1 MAKFNSRTVRPVTGK
16 SHITTT
22 GPAVNA
28 EGGPGFVSDAKG
40 ELFRLAVVNFVGEN
54 TFYASGSDRDA
65 RFNGLVRQ
73 VALEDFEWL
82 SGMLGW
88 LRSGANMRSASLTG
102 AAQAVQ
108 ARIEAGEFDGNAD
121 LIDSVLQR
129 ADEPGEFIAYWQSQ
143 FDPDSLH
150 TRSPRL
156 PQAVRKGLERA
167 VVRLYTERAFLKWD
181 SPKRGVRFADVI
193 ELIHPTPSAEWQG
206 GLFKHI
212 LDDRHHGDG
221 TPTGSLPVLEA
232 RAAWNGL
239 DTQRKLSLVKGRGA
253 SEALRAA
260 GLTWENVLSDL
271 GGSADKA
278 TLWNAIAPT
287 MGLMALIR
295 NLRNM
300 DEAGIDRSVART
312 LAHKISDPSE
322 VAASRL
328 LPYRFLSAY
337 LAAPSDRWKQPLTD
351 ALEESLKSV
360 PSLPGRTLV
369 LVDTSA
375 SMSSMGYS
383 ARSTVTPA
391 MAGALLGVV
400 FASRQA
406 GDLYGFAD
414 DVFAHQARAGQGV
427 LSQVTDFVS
436 RIGEAGHGTEMTGA
450 LRATYKGHARVVI
463 VSDMQCF
470 ADGGHSL
477 ADVRG
482 YWSHRRAAPSDPI
495 PVPSNIPVY
504 GINLG
509 GGPVTAID
517 TSIRNRHEFAGLT
530 DQVFAQMSALEAG
543 HSSTWPWLT

>member
-1 MAKFNSRTVRPVTGK
+1 MSKFNSLGVRPVTGK

-22 GPAVNA
+22 GPATNA

-54 TFYASGSDRDA
+54 TFYESGADRDA

-88 LRSGANMRSASLTG
+88 LRTGANMRSASLTG

-129 ADEPGEFIAYWQSQ
+129 ADEPGEFLAYWQSQ
-143 FDPDSLH
+143 FDPESLH
-150 TRSPRL
+150 GNRAMRL
-156 PQAVRKGLERA
+156 PQAVRKGLEKA

-193 ELIHPTPSAEWQG
+193 ELIHPAPSAEWQG

-212 LDDRHHGDG
+212 LDDRHHGDA
-221 TPTGSLPVLEA
+221 TPYSALPVIEA

-239 DTQRKLSLVKGRGA
+239 DARRKLALVKGRGA

-260 GLTWENVLSDL
+260 GLTWENVLSEL

-278 TLWNAIAPT
+278 TLWNAIAPS
-287 MGLMALIR
+287 MGLMAVIR

-300 DEAGIDRSVART
+300 DEAGIDRSVVRT

-383 ARSTVTPA
+383 ARSSVTPA

-400 FASRQA
+400 FASRQV

-414 DVFAHQARAGQGV
+414 GVFAHRFRAGQGV
-427 LSQVTDFVS
+427 LSQVEDFVG
-436 RIGEAGHGTEMTGA
+436 RIGEVGHGTEMTAA

-470 ADGGHSL
+470 ADGGRL
-477 ADVRG
+477 L
-482 YWSHRRAAPSDPI
+482 SDGGWGRPGGPI
-495 PVPSNIPVY
+495 PIPDNVPVY

-517 TSIRNRHEFAGLT
+517 TRLRNRHEFAGLT
-530 DQVFAQMSALEAG
+530 DQVFAQMAALEAG

>member
-1 MAKFNSRTVRPVTGK
+1 MSKFNSRTVRPVTGK

-54 TFYASGSDRDA
+54 TFYESGSARDA

-73 VALEDFEWL
+73 VALTDFEWL

-108 ARIEAGEFDGNAD
+108 ARIEAGEFDGNAA

-129 ADEPGEFIAYWQSQ
+129 ADEPGEFLAYWHSM
-143 FDPDSLH
+143 FG
-150 TRSPRL
+150 RNL

-181 SPKRGVRFADVI
+181 SSKRGVRFADVI

-212 LDDRHHGDG
+212 LDDRHHGDA

-239 DTQRKLSLVKGRGA
+239 DAQRKLALVKGRGA

-414 DVFAHQARAGQGV
+414 YVFAHEARAGQGV
-427 LSQVTDFVS
+427 LSQVEDFDG
-436 RIGEAGHGTEMTGA
+436 RIGEVGHGTEMTAA

-470 ADGGHSL
+470 ADGGRLL
-477 ADVRG
+477 ADGGWGRPG
-482 YWSHRRAAPSDPI
+482 DPI
-495 PVPSNIPVY
+495 PIPDNVPVY

-517 TSIRNRHEFAGLT
+517 TRLRNRHEFAGLT
-530 DQVFAQMSALEAG
+530 DQVFAQMAALEAG